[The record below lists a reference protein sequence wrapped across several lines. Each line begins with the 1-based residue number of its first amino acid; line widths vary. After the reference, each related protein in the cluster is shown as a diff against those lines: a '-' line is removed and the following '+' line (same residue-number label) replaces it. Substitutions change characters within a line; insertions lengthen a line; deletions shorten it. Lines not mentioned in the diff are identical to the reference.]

1 LGSDPYYFRYYYDF
15 GKREKEELI
24 LATIYHDKD
33 ADLRVLKDK
42 TIAIIGWGN
51 QGHAQGENLKDSG
64 LDVIAA
70 GRNGSAAL
78 KRAEAA
84 GIKVMSVED
93 AAKAADYIQILLPD
107 EVQGKVYR
115 EDIAPHLEEGK
126 ILGFSHGFNIRFFQI
141 TPPKDV
147 DVVMV
152 APKGPGDLVRRTF
165 EEGKGVPCLVA
176 VEQDASGAALK
187 RALAYAKGI
196 GGTRAGVIQTT
207 FTEETETDLFGE
219 QVDLCGG
226 VTEMVK
232 AAFET
237 LVDAGYQPEIA
248 YFEACHE
255 LKLIVDLIYE
265 GGLMRMW
272 NNVSN
277 TAEYGGMT
285 RGQRI
290 INDESREEMAA
301 ILAEIQTGEFAREWI
316 LESQAGLPVKKSLE
330 KIESE
335 HPIEQVGAELRS
347 MMSWMKKK

>member
-1 LGSDPYYFRYYYDF
+1 M
-15 GKREKEELI
+15 
-24 LATIYHDKD
+24 ATIYHDKD
-33 ADLRVLKDK
+33 ADLKILKDK
-42 TIAIIGWGN
+42 TIAIVGWGN

-70 GRNGSAAL
+70 DLPGSAAW
-78 KRAEAA
+78 KRAEKD
-84 GIKVMSVED
+84 GVKVMSVAD

-107 EVQGKVYR
+107 EYQGKIYR
-115 EDIAPHLEEGK
+115 EQIEPNLEEGK
-126 ILGFSHGFNIRFFQI
+126 ILGFSHGFNIRYFQI
-141 TPPKDV
+141 VPPKNV

-165 EEGKGVPCLVA
+165 QEGIGVPCLVA

-196 GGTRAGVIQTT
+196 GGTKAGVLETT

-226 VTEMVK
+226 VTEMIK
-232 AAFET
+232 ASFET
-237 LVDAGYQPEIA
+237 LIEAGYQPEIA
-248 YFEACHE
+248 YFETCHE
-255 LKLIVDLIYE
+255 LKLIVDLIHE

-285 RGQRI
+285 RGGMI
-290 INDESREEMAA
+290 INDESREAMRD
-301 ILAEIQTGEFAREWI
+301 ILNDIQTGAFANEWI
-316 LESQAGLPVKKSLE
+316 LEGQAGLPVKKSLE

-335 HPIEQVGAELRS
+335 HLIEQVGEQLRA
-347 MMSWMKKK
+347 MMPWLKK

>member
-1 LGSDPYYFRYYYDF
+1 MA
-15 GKREKEELI
+15 K
-24 LATIYHDKD
+24 IYHDKD

-42 TIAIIGWGN
+42 TIAIVGWGN

-70 GRNGSAAL
+70 DLPGSAAW
-78 KRAEAA
+78 KRAEAD
-84 GIKVMSVED
+84 GVRVMRVSE
-93 AAKAADYIQILLPD
+93 AAREADYIQILLPD
-107 EVQGKVYR
+107 EYQGRIYR
-115 EDIAPHLEEGK
+115 EEIAPYMEEGK
-126 ILGFSHGFNIRFFQI
+126 VLGFSHGFNIRYFQI
-141 TPPKDV
+141 VPPKDV

-152 APKGPGDLVRRTF
+152 APKGPGDLVRRTYQ
-165 EEGKGVPCLVA
+165 EGKGVPCLVA

-196 GGTRAGVIQTT
+196 GGTRAGVIETT

-226 VTEMVK
+226 VTEMIK

-237 LVDAGYQPEIA
+237 LVEAGYQPEIA

-265 GGLMRMW
+265 GGFMRMW

-285 RGQRI
+285 RGGRI
-290 INDESREEMAA
+290 INEQSREAMRE
-301 ILAEIQTGEFAREWI
+301 ILGEIQSGEFAREWI
-316 LESQAGLPVKKSLE
+316 LESQAGLPVKRSLE
-330 KIESE
+330 RIEAE
-335 HPIEQVGAELRS
+335 HPIEQVGAELRA
-347 MMSWMKKK
+347 MMPWLQKR

>member
-1 LGSDPYYFRYYYDF
+1 M
-15 GKREKEELI
+15 
-24 LATIYHDKD
+24 ATIYHDKD
-33 ADLRVLKDK
+33 ADLKVLKDK
-42 TIAIIGWGN
+42 TIAIVGWGN

-64 LDVIAA
+64 LNVIAA
-70 GRNGSAAL
+70 DMPGSAAW
-78 KRAEAA
+78 KRAEKD
-84 GIKVMSVED
+84 GVKVMSVAD

-107 EVQGKVYR
+107 EIQGKIYR
-115 EDIAPHLEEGK
+115 EQIAPYLEEGK
-126 ILGFSHGFNIRFFQI
+126 ILGFSHGFNIRYFQI
-141 TPPKDV
+141 VPPENV

-165 EEGKGVPCLVA
+165 QEGIGVPCLVA

-196 GGTRAGVIQTT
+196 GGTKAGVLETT

-226 VTEMVK
+226 VTEMIK
-232 AAFET
+232 ASFET
-237 LVDAGYQPEIA
+237 LVEAGYQPEIA
-248 YFEACHE
+248 YFETCHE
-255 LKLIVDLIYE
+255 LKLIVDLIHE

-285 RGQRI
+285 RGGMI
-290 INDESREEMAA
+290 INDESREAMRE
-301 ILAEIQTGEFAREWI
+301 ILNDIQTGVFANEWI
-316 LESQAGLPVKKSLE
+316 LEGQAGLPVKKSLE

-335 HPIEQVGAELRS
+335 QLIEQVGEQLRA
-347 MMSWMKKK
+347 MMPWLQKK

>member
-1 LGSDPYYFRYYYDF
+1 
-15 GKREKEELI
+15 

-33 ADLRVLKDK
+33 ADLKVLKDK
-42 TIAIIGWGN
+42 TIAIVGWGN
-51 QGHAQGENLKDSG
+51 QGHAQGENLLDSG

-70 GRNGSAAL
+70 DLPGTNAW
-78 KRAEAA
+78 KRAEAD
-84 GIKVMSVED
+84 GVKVMSVAD
-93 AAKAADYIQILLPD
+93 AAKKADYIQILLPD
-107 EVQGKVYR
+107 EYQGKIYKN
-115 EDIAPHLEEGK
+115 EIEPNLEEGK
-126 ILGFSHGFNIRFFQI
+126 VLGFSHGFQI
-141 TPPKDV
+141 VPPKNV

-152 APKGPGDLVRRTF
+152 APKGPGDLVRRTYQ
-165 EEGKGVPCLVA
+165 EGKGVPCLVA

-196 GGTRAGVIQTT
+196 GGTRAGVLETT

-226 VTEMVK
+226 VTEMIK
-232 AAFET
+232 ASFET

-265 GGLMRMW
+265 GGFMRMW

-285 RGQRI
+285 RGHRI
-290 INDESREEMAA
+290 INEESREEMQA

-330 KIESE
+330 KIEAE
-335 HPIEQVGAELRS
+335 HPIEKVGAELRA
-347 MMSWMKKK
+347 MMPWLQKK

>member
-1 LGSDPYYFRYYYDF
+1 M
-15 GKREKEELI
+15 
-24 LATIYHDKD
+24 YHDKD
-33 ADLRVLKDK
+33 ADLRVLRDK
-42 TIAIIGWGN
+42 TIAIIGWGS

-84 GIKVMSVED
+84 GVRVMSVEE
-93 AAKAADYIQILLPD
+93 AAKEADYIQILLPD

-115 EDIAPHLEEGK
+115 ESIAPHLEEGK
-126 ILGFSHGFNIRFFQI
+126 ILGFSHGFNIRYFQI
-141 TPPKDV
+141 VPPKDV

-165 EEGKGVPCLVA
+165 QEGQGVPCLVA
-176 VEQDASGAALK
+176 VEQDASGSAMM

-196 GGTRAGVIQTT
+196 GGTRAGVIETT

-237 LVDAGYQPEIA
+237 MVEAGYQPEIA

-290 INDESREEMAA
+290 INEESREEMRA
-301 ILAEIQTGEFAREWI
+301 ILAEIQSGEFAREWI

-335 HPIEQVGAELRS
+335 HPLEQVGSQLRS